1 MTVWEFNACGNA
13 YARANGIKPKSEGMD
28 DDRLT
33 ELGIE
38 GFH

>member
-1 MTVWEFNACGNA
+1 MTLWEFSCARSGFVKANASGREA
-13 YARANGIKPKSEGMD
+13 APAMD

-38 GFH
+38 GF